1 MTLPQILVPQLNY
14 LAIFGEV
21 WHKERMEYSNRN
33 SLPGLWPNFM
43 LRLKYALLL
52 FIKLEI
58 EIAVKSRGTLRNLR
72 K

>member
-1 MTLPQILVPQLNY
+1 
-14 LAIFGEV
+14 
-21 WHKERMEYSNRN
+21 MEYSNRN
-33 SLPGLWPNFM
+33 SLPELWPNFI

-58 EIAVKSRGTLRNLR
+58 EIAVKSRGTVRNLR